1 MGIQAG
7 GGTGVVAP
15 NINVTPLVDVVLVL
29 LIIFLVTM
37 PMMMRQVTVQ
47 VPRKVAP
54 DEFVSS
60 NAVSITIKY
69 NENQEFE
76 FVKNGE
82 KVDGLDNL
90 NAVIAKLHEI
100 LDPLQTEKLVFVD
113 FADNIQFKQVMK
125 ILDAIKGVGKVVKG
139 REKERVRDVK
149 VAIKTREKDK
159 SGAPTQ

>member
-1 MGIQAG
+1 MGMSTG
-7 GGTGVVAP
+7 GGRGSLHSE
-15 NINVTPLVDVVLVL
+15 INVTPLVDVVLVL

-37 PMMMRQVTVQ
+37 PVMMRQVTVQ

-76 FVKNGE
+76 FEKNGE
-82 KVDGLDNL
+82 KVGGLDNL
-90 NAVIAKLHEI
+90 NAVVAKLHEI

-113 FADNIQFKQVMK
+113 FADNIQFKQAMR
-125 ILDAIKGVGKVVKG
+125 ILDAVKGVGKVVKG

-149 VAIKTREKDK
+149 VAIKTREKT
-159 SGAPTQ
+159 APTK